1 MTTNKSKGTPLQ
13 VFSGKEEALNR
24 LILLTLQVSKQPL
37 IKYDLALLVER
48 VKGFRHTDK
57 KTVYDRVDK
66 LHEQRFIDIVG
77 QRPTKPGW
85 PSDLY
90 AINRRGLTALDLDK
104 NSINDFLLNADDEQ
118 LRKLSELISVTK
130 TGLG

>member
-1 MTTNKSKGTPLQ
+1 MTANKSKGTRLQ
-13 VFSGKEEALNR
+13 VFSGKEEARNR
-24 LILLTLQVSKQPL
+24 LILQILKDSKQPL
-37 IKYDLALLVER
+37 IKYDIALLVRR

-57 KTVYDRVDK
+57 KTVYERVDE

-90 AINRRGLTALDLDK
+90 VINRRGLTALDLDE
-104 NSINDFLLNADDEQ
+104 NSINDFLLNADDER
-118 LRKLSELISVTK
+118 LRKLSELISGVK
-130 TGLG
+130 AGLG